1 MNNLLRNP
9 NFTEGFYQWNNVN
22 ELTIPT
28 WWDFWYAEKDIAKLP
43 SQVEDWHRPEMV
55 VWNRDDAPP
64 DERDLFFLEG
74 GFCLKGFK
82 GWGVIW
88 FSLFQEVTGLIVGQQ
103 YHFTVPVFPDLVAH
117 YDSDGKVWAPDPLSG
132 EVRLMVSDLNG
143 NVEMGDGWMNGNV
156 VRYYVPE
163 GVKILSLK
171 YRETGYNCEFTGH
184 FSCNDP
190 FMDRLWEKAVR
201 TLYVTMRDTY
211 MDCPDRERSQW
222 WGDLVNES
230 GEAFYALSPEANDL
244 TKKGMVELIKWQRRD
259 STIFA
264 PIPAGN
270 WGRELPGQML
280 ASVGYYGFW
289 NYFMNTGDAATL
301 ESTYQGVKTYLH
313 KWELNP
319 DGTLKFRTGE
329 WPWGDW
335 GSDKDT
341 EFLYN
346 AWYSL
351 ALKGFRNMAEL
362 FDIQADVAWAR
373 ERMDRIKAAVNEQYW
388 KGDHYR
394 SANYKDDIDDR
405 SQAMAVLAGYAGPVK
420 YPVLFNLLKEKEH
433 ASPYMEKYVIEALF
447 VMGYPEYGL
456 VRLKKRFARMVDHPY
471 YTTLWEGWEIGS
483 STYGGGTFN
492 HAWSGGGLTILS
504 QYVAGIYPLKPGFEL
519 FEVRPR
525 PGGLTE
531 VHTGNE
537 TIAGRIEVSVRQK
550 GNKFELQVEVP
561 EGTQCLVCIPEQ
573 YRNIKGDGQLIFDG
587 RSKGTG
593 FQYKGVEDGYHS
605 FLAPEGKHLF
615 SAK

>member
-1 MNNLLRNP
+1 
-9 NFTEGFYQWNNVN
+9 
-22 ELTIPT
+22 
-28 WWDFWYAEKDIAKLP
+28 
-43 SQVEDWHRPEMV
+43 
-55 VWNRDDAPP
+55 
-64 DERDLFFLEG
+64 
-74 GFCLKGFK
+74 
-82 GWGVIW
+82 
-88 FSLFQEVTGLIVGQQ
+88 
-103 YHFTVPVFPDLVAH
+103 
-117 YDSDGKVWAPDPLSG
+117 
-132 EVRLMVSDLNG
+132 
-143 NVEMGDGWMNGNV
+143 MNGNV

-171 YRETGYNCEFTGH
+171 YRETGYNWEFTGH

-335 GSDKDT
+335 GSDNDT